1 MRHFLRHLLA
11 VVAALLVDASLA
23 LAAFRAGK
31 IVKSRPFEPKLDP
44 KDWLLTSPQAV
55 EALLS
60 QSDDATR
67 LSDDR
72 WAITTR
78 IDFPGMVARS
88 QSTVAVSASDDGLQ
102 MDVLDT
108 TTVAESGPALARK
121 LMEFIS
127 AKVRT
132 SSRSVVSIEVEGAT
146 SRFVSDISMC
156 VEMDLPM
163 WLPIPKDRLE
173 AEGSKSIQDSLD
185 QQMEPIMAEL
195 RARYVDSALS
205 AATER

>member
-1 MRHFLRHLLA
+1 
-11 VVAALLVDASLA
+11 
-23 LAAFRAGK
+23 
-31 IVKSRPFEPKLDP
+31 
-44 KDWLLTSPQAV
+44 
-55 EALLS
+55 
-60 QSDDATR
+60 
-67 LSDDR
+67 
-72 WAITTR
+72 
-78 IDFPGMVARS
+78 
-88 QSTVAVSASDDGLQ
+88 
-102 MDVLDT
+102 
-108 TTVAESGPALARK
+108 
-121 LMEFIS
+121 MEFIS

-132 SSRSVVSIEVEGAT
+132 TSRSVVSIEVEGAT

-195 RARYVDSALS
+195 RKRYVDPALP